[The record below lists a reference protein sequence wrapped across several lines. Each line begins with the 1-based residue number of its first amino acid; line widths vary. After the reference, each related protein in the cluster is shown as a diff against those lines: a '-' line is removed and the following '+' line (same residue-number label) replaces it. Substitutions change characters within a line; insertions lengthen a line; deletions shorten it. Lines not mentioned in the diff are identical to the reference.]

1 MNPATPVRVVL
12 VEDSPLLRERLS
24 ESLVV
29 PGRIEIVAQVDG
41 EAAALDRLRAIQWD
55 AVVLDLQ
62 LRQGTGIGLLRALQ
76 TIRPAGGVVIVLTNY
91 AIPRLRER
99 SLALGADH
107 FFEKA
112 RDFNRVRDVLE
123 GLAVARAAN

>member
-12 VEDSPLLRERLS
+12 VEDSPLLRERLA
-24 ESLVV
+24 EALVV